1 ASLYRSLDFEPR
13 QDFAAA
19 GLIAFAPNALVVHPA
34 VPAKTLQE
42 PVQYARANP
51 GKPASG
57 ATVGIG
63 PHVCLE
69 LFRVRTA
76 SNIVFIPYKGAA
88 PAVADLLG
96 GQIQIGMTSK
106 AVLLPLIKEG
116 RLRALAVTSDVRWSE
131 LPDVPTM
138 GESGFGGF
146 PPYLWLGLL
155 APVPTPAAVID
166 KLNGALN
173 AGLKSPELQASLAKL
188 GLQTKSV
195 TPGDFAAKLAD
206 KARDWEA
213 AVTESGVKID

>member
-1 ASLYRSLDFEPR
+1 VS
-13 QDFAAA
+13 
-19 GLIAFAPNALVVHPA
+19 
-34 VPAKTLQE
+34 
-42 PVQYARANP
+42 
-51 GKPASG
+51 
-57 ATVGIG
+57 
-63 PHVCLE
+63 E
-69 LFRVRTA
+69 LRVRVRTA

-116 RLRALAVTSDVRWSE
+116 RLRALAVTSDVRWPE

-155 APVPTPAAVID
+155 APVRTPAAVID
-166 KLNGALN
+166 KLSSALN
-173 AGLKSPELQASLAKL
+173 EGLKSPELQASIAKL
-188 GLQTKSV
+188 GLQTRSM
-195 TPGDFAAKLAD
+195 TPRAFGTKLAAE
-206 KARDWEA
+206 ARDWEA